1 MHTLIPAISPKSCTL
16 AGAKNQSAVVHQIE
30 PDLQQDIMG
39 ALGCAAMVLPDLF
52 FGDLFGEGRQ
62 LLCKFRF
69 LKVWR
74 LKPFFAQ
81 RAWAMD
87 VA

>member
-1 MHTLIPAISPKSCTL
+1 
-16 AGAKNQSAVVHQIE
+16 
-30 PDLQQDIMG
+30 
-39 ALGCAAMVLPDLF
+39 MVLPDLF